1 MKMVFLKEMQLFH
14 MPKNK
19 VQILPQKISMINKFE
34 VASKLKQ
41 KKPNFHK
48 NKKTINVEKLKD
60 KIQPK
65 KIQAK
70 MLEKKQLSWD
80 EDIDE
85 VGEGLKIVILK
96 HVIDVSRANSD

>member
-1 MKMVFLKEMQLFH
+1 
-14 MPKNK
+14 
-19 VQILPQKISMINKFE
+19 
-34 VASKLKQ
+34 
-41 KKPNFHK
+41 
-48 NKKTINVEKLKD
+48 
-60 KIQPK
+60 
-65 KIQAK
+65 